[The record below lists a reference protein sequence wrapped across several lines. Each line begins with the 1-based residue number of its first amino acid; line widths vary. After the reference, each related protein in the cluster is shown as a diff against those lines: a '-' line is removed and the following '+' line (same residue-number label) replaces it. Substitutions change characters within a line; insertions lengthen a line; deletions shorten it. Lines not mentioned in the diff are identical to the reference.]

1 MTQPGPGGQ
10 QEPDAFDTIVQ
21 NYDTPADTDH
31 VGGAAE
37 AALILTELGYT
48 ERFIKRYEGKLLF
61 VPNVG
66 WHVYRDGRWDLDEMN
81 EALNATRFLP
91 GKLQEEHLADQL
103 IGVTE
108 NELYGAIKNVSK
120 IGTRG
125 AILRAAE
132 VDPRMKASVTELNKD
147 PWVLNL
153 ENGTLNLK
161 TGARREWDPADLIT
175 QRARVSWE
183 EDAECPRFD
192 ALLSHAFPGPEGEEM
207 IKYLW
212 RVIGYSLTGVTSA
225 QAFFFLWGVKGSSKS
240 TITEC
245 LVEMLGGY
253 AHMLNE
259 YALVGS
265 EQQHPTW
272 IVDLIGKRMVVKDEL
287 DKRKRINTARLNSM
301 VGGAKQRARKMARD
315 EVDVPISCKIWITTN
330 PRPPMG
336 DGADGVWRRI
346 HPVEFK
352 HTIPK
357 DEMVP
362 DYGKMLAVEEGA
374 GILRKAVEALWEVLD
389 LGDGVVTFKSLGVPQ
404 AVSSS
409 AEEYQQLDDE
419 YGDFMGDCL
428 EVTGDD
434 SDWVGNDDIMRLHKE
449 WCEGSNV
456 KPMTQVALSKMLTAL
471 NVKRSERP
479 VQVWQALAIGERA
492 KKKMRG
498 FHGLKVAEGADGN
511 PRARWFPVQNLDGT
525 VPDTVPKGD

>member
-21 NYDTPADTDH
+21 NYDDTAEQDH
-31 VGGAAE
+31 IGGGAE

-48 ERFIKRYEGKLLF
+48 ERFIRKYEGKLLF

-91 GKLQEEHLADQL
+91 AKLQDEFLNDQL

-108 NELYGAIKNVSK
+108 NELHGAIRNVSK

-132 VDPRMKASVTELNKD
+132 VDPRMKVSVTELNKD

-153 ENGTLNLK
+153 EDGTLELK
-161 TGARREWDPADLIT
+161 TGRRREWDPADRIT
-175 QRARVSWE
+175 QRAAVKWV

-192 ALLSHAFPGPEGEEM
+192 ALLAHAFPGPEGEDM

-301 VGGAKQRARKMARD
+301 VGGAKQRARRMARD
-315 EVDVPISCKIWITTN
+315 EVDVPMSAKIWITTN

-346 HPVEFK
+346 HPIHFK
-352 HTIPK
+352 NAIPRE
-357 DEMVP
+357 EMVP

-374 GILRKAVEALWEVLD
+374 GILRKAVEALWEALEV
-389 LGDGVVTFKSLGVPQ
+389 GEGVVTFKSLGTPASVV
-404 AVSSS
+404 AG
-409 AEEYQQLDDE
+409 AEDYQESDDE
-419 YGDFMGDCL
+419 HNAFFEDILCKAGED
-428 EVTGDD
+428 
-434 SDWVGNDDIMRLHKE
+434 DWVAIEDLVSIHNT
-449 WCEGSNV
+449 WCEDTNT
-456 KPMTQVALSKMLTAL
+456 KPLTKIMLGKALT
-471 NVKRSERP
+471 E
-479 VQVWQALAIGERA
+479 
-492 KKKMRG
+492 RG
-498 FHGLKVAEGADGN
+498 FKKAN
-511 PRARWFPVQNLDGT
+511 PRKAMDASGKTQTVRGFTGVRINVGGGVGVIRWRAVGVVTEDVT
-525 VPDTVPKGD
+525 